1 MVDRDAFEAAVAF
14 VLRLEG
20 GYSDSPIDPGGE
32 TKFGISKRQYPHL
45 DIRALTEDEA
55 RGIYRR
61 DYWLPYYC
69 DRIEYAPLRA
79 HYFST
84 VVNIGPGDAGRYLQ
98 RAVNATGGCL
108 TVDGIVGP
116 VTRDAVNTTAEPGL
130 LLNAFLAQ
138 VVEHHIARGYD
149 GLLKGLVRRAVAFPK
164 ELVGA

>member
-1 MVDRDAFEAAVAF
+1 MVERDAYETAVAF

-20 GYSDSPIDPGGE
+20 GYANSPIDPGGE
-32 TKFGISKRQYPHL
+32 TKFGISKRQYPDL

-55 RGIYRR
+55 KAIYWR

-69 DRIEYAPLRA
+69 DRIENALLRA

-84 VVNIGPGDAGRYLQ
+84 VVNIGPGDASRYLQ
-98 RAVNATGGCL
+98 RAVNGTGGCL

-116 VTRDAVNTTAEPGL
+116 VTRDAVNNAADPGL

-138 VVEHHIARGYD
+138 VVEHHIKRGYD
-149 GLLKGLVRRAVAFPK
+149 GLLKGLVRRAVAVPT
-164 ELVGA
+164 ELVA